1 MTSRLRKS
9 SLGLASLLLLTAAGT
24 TANPVSGEF
33 RLTDH
38 SGAEVTEHSYDGK
51 LRIVFFGFTRCP
63 HICPTSLFEV
73 ARAMGLLGAKSAEV
87 QPIFI
92 SIDPDHDTPPV
103 LAKYVA
109 AFHPSLVGLTGTA
122 EQVRA
127 AAEAFNVAYGA
138 QPGGEQGSGAL
149 YHASYL
155 YLMDRQGRFVDVLG
169 YGSKA
174 ETIAQRLVDNL

>member
-1 MTSRLRKS
+1 MTSRLRTS
-9 SLGLASLLLLTAAGT
+9 SLGLVCLLLLTAAGT
-24 TANPVSGEF
+24 PGNPVSGEF

-38 SGAEVTEHSYDGK
+38 SGAEVTERSYDGK

-63 HICPTSLFEV
+63 HVCPTSLFEV
-73 ARAMGLLGAKSAEV
+73 ARAMGLLGAKADEV

-122 EQVRA
+122 EQVRTA
-127 AAEAFNVAYGA
+127 AQAFNVAYGA
-138 QPGGEQGSGAL
+138 QSGAEHGSGAL
-149 YHASYL
+149 YHANYL

-174 ETIAQRLVDNL
+174 EAIAQRLGDNL